1 MLKKTSEGVG
11 RSTGGREIGVHG
23 LTRKHAGPGGDR
35 PVRSRGRVLAEPS
48 AAETADTRSG
58 FDLER
63 APGSAL
69 TAIPSAAYDALR
81 TTRKEQ
87 DS

>member
-1 MLKKTSEGVG
+1 M
-11 RSTGGREIGVHG
+11 
-23 LTRKHAGPGGDR
+23 
-35 PVRSRGRVLAEPS
+35 RG
-48 AAETADTRSG
+48 G